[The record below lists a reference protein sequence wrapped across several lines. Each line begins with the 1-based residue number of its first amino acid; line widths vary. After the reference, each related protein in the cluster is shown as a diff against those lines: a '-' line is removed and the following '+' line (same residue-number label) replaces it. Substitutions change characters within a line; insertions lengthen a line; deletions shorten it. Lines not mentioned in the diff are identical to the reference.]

1 MANWN
6 NPQLTT
12 TYTDFLTIIKDRD
25 VDLALQFDGVGTNV
39 PTNAIRWDSTANR
52 WKKWNGSAWGEL
64 TSTYALT
71 GLTTTGNAT
80 IAGDLTINGITTIAS
95 GTAITPSTADNSTK
109 IATTA
114 YVQAQN
120 YMPKSGGIFTGVV
133 SGVTVASGTANTSLA
148 TTSFVSTEINNRTL
162 TLAGGGSV
170 TGGVQF
176 TGLLLG
182 NASYP
187 IVSNNQLIYKS
198 YIDNYVSSKPSC
210 RCASTTNL
218 TATAS
223 GTLYLR
229 ASANGTISVDG
240 VALSANDYVLVA
252 GQTTAADN
260 GIYQVNNV
268 GSVSTPWILERANQA
283 DTFAKNAGSIVTVRE
298 GTSNADKIFLC
309 TSNTGTLGS
318 TALDWRPIHDAYIAN
333 LIDNSTNGLV
343 VKNGTTSASRTLQV
357 TGSGL
362 TITNG
367 DGTAGNPS
375 FTLASASDNTAST
388 VVFRDSTG
396 AFSAGTISLKTQG
409 QVRFEASGSTNY
421 MALRAPSTVST
432 STILTL
438 PNGAGSSG
446 NVLSTD
452 GAGVLSWAAPRRSS
466 IVQVP
471 IASGTE
477 VANAVESW
485 VTKIIV
491 NVQNLQTSST
501 TVPVLQLG
509 TSGGYVTASGNYLGT
524 TSFISTTV
532 TSSLLS
538 ASFPL
543 ASSTWTN
550 TIPLAGQMVLTK
562 YDDSSDQ
569 WFCASQMARESGTAV
584 TYLTTGRTA
593 AIGTVTNVR
602 LFINGSHT
610 FANGSVQYTFES

>member
-25 VDLALQFDGVGTNV
+25 VDLALQFDGVGTNI

-52 WKKWNGSAWGEL
+52 WKKWNGSAWNEL

-162 TLAGGGSV
+162 TLTGGGTVNGTVVFS
-170 TGGVQF
+170 
-176 TGLLLG
+176 GLTQG
-182 NASYP
+182 SASYP
-187 IVSNNQLIYKS
+187 ITTDAQLIYKG
-198 YIDNYVSSKPSC
+198 YVDNYVSSKPSC

-218 TATAS
+218 VATAS
-223 GTLYLR
+223 GTQYLR
-229 ASANGTISVDG
+229 ASANGAITVDG
-240 VALSANDYVLVA
+240 IALSANDYVLVA
-252 GQTTAADN
+252 AQTTAANN
-260 GIYQVNNV
+260 GVYTVNDV
-268 GSVSTPWILERANQA
+268 GSAGTPWVLQRANQA

-452 GAGVLSWAAPRRSS
+452 GTGVLSWAVARRSS
-466 IVQVP
+466 
-471 IASGTE
+471 
-477 VANAVESW
+477 VEQI
-485 VTKIIV
+485 TTF
-491 NVQNLQTSST
+491 NST
-501 TVPVLQLG
+501 VHEFTVPSWA
-509 TSGGYVTASGNYLGT
+509 TN
-524 TSFISTTV
+524 ISID
-532 TSSLLS
+532 LFDLS
-538 ASFPL
+538 
-543 ASSTWTN
+543 TN
-550 TIPLAGQMVLTK
+550 
-562 YDDSSDQ
+562 
-569 WFCASQMARESGTAV
+569 GTAV
-584 TYLTTGRTA
+584 PLIQIGTSIDYYTSDYKGSVSSIAGATASSAALSSGFSLAPAWAAANVISGRIVIAKYDTSIPLYNAVGTFGRHTTA
-593 AIGTVTNVR
+593 AAYSVAGHVSTGLATRIR
-602 LFINGSHT
+602 LYINGT
-610 FANGSVQYTFES
+610 QLFDGGFGQAVYES